1 MRIVIGLICLC
12 FLIFFHELGHFLVAK
27 LFKIKVES
35 FSIGMGPILFH
46 KTIKGTDYRISL
58 FPFGGYCGIKGEK
71 DFQEALKNNYSKIDG
86 EKDSMYGC
94 HPFKRAAIGFAG
106 PFFNFL
112 FAFFAFT
119 VILLAGYTT
128 YSYSNKIIIAS
139 ELDSS
144 IQSQAGKAGLKTGDE
159 IIKINNK
166 KIEDFSDII
175 FEISKRP
182 DEDIEISVLRDKEI
196 IEFSVHSVLDKTSGT
211 GKIGI
216 SADTT
221 TLLKKE
227 IKSKNFFLAIKDGFL
242 ESLNM
247 TFLTLK
253 GIFTLFKGVD
263 LKNQVSGPA
272 RVADMI
278 GEVVSESATQG
289 KKAVFINLLNF
300 MALISISL
308 FLMNLLPIPVL
319 DGALILFALIEG
331 IFRIRLHPKFYYYI
345 QFIGI
350 FIIIIIFIIGV
361 SGDFIYFKNLIRGS
375 KWKKLFL
382 ALSFRIS

>member
-71 DFQEALKNNYSKIDG
+71 DFQEALKNNYSKIEG

-182 DEDIEISVLRDKEI
+182 NEDIEISVLRDKEI

-227 IKSKNFFLAIKDGFL
+227 IKSKNLFLAIKDGFL

-375 KWKKLFL
+375 K
-382 ALSFRIS
+382 

>member
-119 VILLAGYTT
+119 VILLTGYTT

-227 IKSKNFFLAIKDGFL
+227 IKSKNLFLAIKDGFL

-375 KWKKLFL
+375 K
-382 ALSFRIS
+382 